1 MSADIYDQIIH
12 WCVSPSH
19 LGWEYCIMY
28 MSNNCVYWQ
37 LQRGYFAPALFN
49 ICHEI
54 FHLDKCHLSYVRR
67 CCNLCNPCVRSANQ
81 DTCNQLIQEWW
92 HCMSFEIWLTTAE
105 LFYYSSAGKGNA
117 VFCSELRAWA
127 HILKG
132 KKKPLRINNL
142 SHFIRQFS
150 SHLKLLWWQGGIL
163 RQLMTYAKP
172 THCKL
177 HSS

>member
-12 WCVSPSH
+12 WSVSASH
-19 LGWEYCIMY
+19 LRWECCIMY
-28 MSNNCVYWQ
+28 TSNNCVCWQ
-37 LQRGYFAPALFN
+37 LQCSSFTLAVFK
-49 ICHEI
+49 ICHEP
-54 FHLDKCHLSYVRR
+54 FNLNNSFSRHV
-67 CCNLCNPCVRSANQ
+67 CNTAVICVIPVMYLQIRTQQSAHS
-81 DTCNQLIQEWW
+81 QLETMEKFWNMTDNCWIVPLQQCE
-92 HCMSFEIWLTTAE
+92 
-105 LFYYSSAGKGNA
+105 KGNI
-117 VFCSELRAWA
+117 FLRAQSLST
-127 HILKG
+127 HIKE
-132 KKKPLRINNL
+132 KKKTLSINNL

>member
-19 LGWEYCIMY
+19 LGREYCIMY
-28 MSNNCVYWQ
+28 MSNNCVCKGNYSHFT
-37 LQRGYFAPALFN
+37 LAVFK
-49 ICHEI
+49 ICHKV
-54 FHLDKCHLSYVRR
+54 FHLNNSFSCRVR
-67 CCNLCNPCVRSANQ
+67 NTVVICVIPVMYLQIRTQQSAYSRMETM
-81 DTCNQLIQEWW
+81 DTFWNMTDNCWIVPLQQ
-92 HCMSFEIWLTTAE
+92 HRR
-105 LFYYSSAGKGNA
+105 GNT
-117 VFCSELRAWA
+117 VFFSERRVWA
-127 HILKG
+127 HILR
-132 KKKPLRINNL
+132 KKNPLSINNL